1 MLVVEL
7 VLDRPGHELE
17 SALSDLNMLVL
28 PGGRERTA
36 AQFDA
41 LFVAA
46 GFGPA
51 RLVETDADV
60 VILEARARPVTESGG
75 VRAGR

>member
-1 MLVVEL
+1 
-7 VLDRPGHELE
+7 
-17 SALSDLNMLVL
+17 MLVL

-36 AQFDA
+36 AEFDA

-46 GFGPA
+46 GFEPA

-60 VILEARARPVTESGG
+60 VILDTH
-75 VRAGR
+75 